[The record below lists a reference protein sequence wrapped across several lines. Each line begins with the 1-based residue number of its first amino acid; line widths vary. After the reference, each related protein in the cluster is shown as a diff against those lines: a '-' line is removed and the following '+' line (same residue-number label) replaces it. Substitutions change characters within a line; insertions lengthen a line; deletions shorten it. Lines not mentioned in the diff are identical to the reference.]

1 MTNENVIPTEDG
13 RIIAWIVF
21 DQHLGDLIITVPTRS
36 EAREIAEAC
45 CGRVAVVR
53 ASH

>member
-13 RIIAWIVF
+13 RILAWHVY
-21 DQHLGDLIITVPTRS
+21 DPRLGDLIITVPTRS

-45 CGRVAVVR
+45 CGRIAAVR

>member
-1 MTNENVIPTEDG
+1 MTNENVLPHEDG
-13 RIIAWIVF
+13 RIIAWQVY
-21 DQHLGDLIITVPTRS
+21 DPYLGDLIITVPTRS
-36 EAREIAEAC
+36 EAREIAEEC